1 MNSEVGSP
9 VSEGRALVYASR
21 LTLISAMMGVVLV
34 SVDVSVVNVAID
46 ALKRS
51 LDVQMTGLQW
61 ILNVYTLAYA
71 VFLLS
76 AGALNDRIG
85 ARATFLLGL
94 AAFTLSSLACG
105 LAPSFF
111 ALLVARTVQGM
122 GAALL
127 VPSAMAL
134 LQQTFP
140 DEKQRARAIG
150 LWAGAGSLALAGGPV
165 LGGALIAHVGWRSI
179 FLINLPIGLMG
190 TWLAFSYAP
199 PSPKPEKREIDVVGQ
214 LVAALSLACVTGALT
229 QAGDLGWTNPWIGC
243 GLIAGSLLF
252 VVFLRIEAGAKHP
265 MMPLTLFRD
274 ATFST
279 AIFVGAVINFVFYGL
294 VFVFSLFFQ
303 AVQGKSAFATGLAF
317 VPMTAIIMLVNVVA
331 GQLIGRRGLRPIM
344 LAGLLVA
351 GAGYSAMLS
360 IGDAS
365 SYVAIAPTFLA
376 AGVGIALAVPALMA
390 AAMSGSE
397 PGRAGIGAGVLNSG
411 RQVGGAM
418 GVAVFGSIIGAQGP
432 SRFVAGMHI
441 SIGLAAATLFAA
453 SVAAFFFIRPTR
465 SELQPST

>member
-1 MNSEVGSP
+1 
-9 VSEGRALVYASR
+9 
-21 LTLISAMMGVVLV
+21 
-34 SVDVSVVNVAID
+34 
-46 ALKRS
+46 
-51 LDVQMTGLQW
+51 
-61 ILNVYTLAYA
+61 
-71 VFLLS
+71 
-76 AGALNDRIG
+76 
-85 ARATFLLGL
+85 
-94 AAFTLSSLACG
+94 
-105 LAPSFF
+105 
-111 ALLVARTVQGM
+111 
-122 GAALL
+122 
-127 VPSAMAL
+127 MAL

-179 FLINLPIGLMG
+179 FLINLPIGLVG

-199 PSPKPEKREIDVVGQ
+199 PSPKPEKRGIDVVGQ

-229 QAGDLGWTNPWIGC
+229 QAGDLGWTNPWIGS

-252 VVFLRIEAGAKHP
+252 VVLLRIEAGAKHP

-274 ATFST
+274 ATFSA

-317 VPMTAIIMLVNVVA
+317 VPMTAIIMLVNVIA
-331 GQLIGRRGLRPIM
+331 GRLIGYRGLRPIM

-360 IGDAS
+360 VGEAS
-365 SYVAIAPTFLA
+365 SYVAIGPTFLA
-376 AGVGIALAVPALMA
+376 AGVGIALAVPSLMA

-418 GVAVFGSIIGAQGP
+418 GVAVFGSIIGAAGP

-465 SELQPST
+465 SELHPSTCCETQDMLDCSDV